1 MSVTLFDPLSGVW
14 HNVNALDEVSIIN
27 ERGSEGGSMRSEGK
41 RGSGGYLAGA
51 RAVLPLALAT
61 GLMGISFGVLAYSLG
76 WGVVAP
82 IVFSVITFS
91 GTAQFAVVS
100 VLGGGGGAV
109 PAIVAAVLLNA
120 RFLPMGV
127 AVAPFLKGGPLRRAL
142 EGQAI
147 VDASWAMA
155 SRGGGRFD
163 REFMI
168 GATIPQVILWIGGTV
183 VGVLIGGVVGDV
195 ERLGLDVIFP
205 AFYLT
210 LLVEEL
216 RGGGQTIAVVLLAAA
231 LALALVPFTPPGIPV
246 IASCAAA
253 LLGLRGRSS

>member
-1 MSVTLFDPLSGVW
+1 MGSEG
-14 HNVNALDEVSIIN
+14 
-27 ERGSEGGSMRSEGK
+27 ERGSVA
-41 RGSGGYLAGA
+41 YLAGA

-61 GLMGISFGVLAYSLG
+61 GVMGISFGILAYTSG
-76 WGVVAP
+76 WGMVAP
-82 IVFSVITFS
+82 IVFSVVAFS

-100 VLGGGGGAV
+100 VLGGGGGMVA
-109 PAIVAAVLLNA
+109 AIVAAVLLNA
-120 RFLPMGV
+120 RFLPMGI

-142 EGQAI
+142 EGQAV

-168 GATIPQVILWIGGTV
+168 GATIPQVTLWNVGTI
-183 VGVLIGGVVGDV
+183 VGVLVGGAVGNV

-216 RGGGQTIAVVLLAAA
+216 RAGGLTIAVVLIAAA

-253 LLGLRGRSS
+253 LLGLRRRSS

>member
-1 MSVTLFDPLSGVW
+1 MSKVEEF
-14 HNVNALDEVSIIN
+14 
-27 ERGSEGGSMRSEGK
+27 GG
-41 RGSGGYLAGA
+41 GGYFAGA

-61 GLMGISFGVLAYSLG
+61 GVMGVSFGVLAYAAG
-76 WGVVAP
+76 WGEVAP
-82 IVFSVITFS
+82 IVFSVVAFS

-100 VLGGGGGAV
+100 VLGGGGGVV

-120 RFLPMGV
+120 RFLPMGI
-127 AVAPFLKGGPLRRAL
+127 AIAPYLKGGPLRRAL
-142 EGQAI
+142 EGQAV

-168 GATIPQVILWIGGTV
+168 GATVPQMVLWIGGTV
-183 VGVLIGGVVGDV
+183 VGVLVGGVVGDV
-195 ERLGLDVIFP
+195 ERWGLDVIFP
-205 AFYLT
+205 AFYLA

-216 RGGGQTIAVVLLAAA
+216 RAGGRAVAAALIAAA
-231 LALALVPFTPPGIPV
+231 LALALVPFAPPGVPV

-253 LLGLRGRSS
+253 LLGLTGRSS

>member
-1 MSVTLFDPLSGVW
+1 MSG
-14 HNVNALDEVSIIN
+14 
-27 ERGSEGGSMRSEGK
+27 EGK

-61 GLMGISFGVLAYSLG
+61 GLMGISFGVLAYALG

-100 VLGGGGGAV
+100 VLGGGGGVV
-109 PAIVAAVLLNA
+109 PAIVAAVLLNT
-120 RFLPMGV
+120 RFLPMGG

-142 EGQAI
+142 EGQTI
-147 VDASWAMA
+147 IDASWAMA

-168 GATIPQVILWIGGTV
+168 GATIPQVIFWIGGTI
-183 VGVLIGGVVGDV
+183 VGVLVGGVVGDV
-195 ERLGLDVIFP
+195 EQLGLDVIFP
-205 AFYLT
+205 AFYLA

-216 RGGGQTIAVVLLAAA
+216 RGGGQTIAVVLLAVA

-246 IASCAAA
+246 IVSCAAA
-253 LLGLRGRSS
+253 LLGLRERSS